1 MKSKLAM
8 AAPMTVDRGTA
19 LTRAI
24 QELQTEVS
32 QQLIEIDT
40 KLDKNLREIIP
51 LLHQLVQK

>member
-1 MKSKLAM
+1 M